1 MSHNE
6 LRFPDD
12 VPDREIGAA
21 LRLGVGQP
29 SASYWDGLESR
40 ILARVAEE
48 EGSPWSVLAR
58 WTRPAAIAAALLL
71 AAASLLLT
79 RLHERE
85 AAIAYGA
92 VAEEQ
97 YPAVD
102 ASTPAAS
109 ENATTLHLL
118 LER

>member
-40 ILARVAEE
+40 IIARIAEE
-48 EGSPWSVLAR
+48 ESSPWSVLAR

-97 YPAVD
+97 YPAAD
-102 ASTPAAS
+102 ASTPAS

>member
-1 MSHNE
+1 MKDNE

-12 VPDREIGAA
+12 APDREIGEA
-21 LRLGVGQP
+21 LRALVAAP
-29 SASYWDGLESR
+29 SGAYWGELESR
-40 ILARVAEE
+40 IMARVAEE
-48 EGSPWSVLAR
+48 QMSPWSVLAG

-71 AAASLLLT
+71 TAATLLLT

-85 AAIAYGA
+85 SAIAYGA

-97 YPAVD
+97 YPAAD
-102 ASTPAAS
+102 ASAAAN

>member
-1 MSHNE
+1 MSQNE

-12 VPDREIGAA
+12 GPDREIGDA
-21 LRLGVGQP
+21 LRSLIGAP

-40 ILARVAEE
+40 ILAQIAEE
-48 EGSPWSVLAR
+48 ERSPWSVLAR

-71 AAASLLLT
+71 TAATLLLT

-85 AAIAYGA
+85 SAIAYGA

-97 YPAVD
+97 YPVVD
-102 ASTPAAS
+102 ASSAS

>member
-1 MSHNE
+1 MKDNE

-12 VPDREIGAA
+12 APDREIGEGLRALVAA
-21 LRLGVGQP
+21 P
-29 SASYWDGLESR
+29 SGAYWGELESR

-48 EGSPWSVLAR
+48 QMSPWSVLAG

-71 AAASLLLT
+71 TAATLLLT

-85 AAIAYGA
+85 SAIAYGA

-102 ASTPAAS
+102 ASAPAN